1 MASNLEAE
9 AAQCRQMATEYK
21 WRAEQEIRL
30 FQRAF
35 YFDLH
40 RQWLRMA
47 IVCEIEAESLG
58 QRLWQGARG
67 VETHPL
73 G

>member
-21 WRAEQEIRL
+21 WRAEHEIRL
-30 FQRAF
+30 LQREF
-35 YFDLH
+35 YIDLH

-47 IVCEIEAESLG
+47 IACEVEAENLG
-58 QRLWQGARG
+58 QPSE
-67 VETHPL
+67 V
-73 G
+73 